1 MTHSIAGSEPTF
13 GTRSVTR
20 RSLHVLSVGVP
31 LAPKL
36 PHPVKLLLKGTE
48 QDGIGGHDEVLF
60 VVLRSASGP
69 VVAAG
74 KQSPIAPPIVAQ
86 QPNTIGGAIG
96 DYRLPPTRNLKM
108 L

>member
-1 MTHSIAGSEPTF
+1 MTHSIAGSEPTY
-13 GTRSVTR
+13 GTRSVTG
-20 RSLHVLSVGVP
+20 RSLQVLSVGVP

-74 KQSPIAPPIVAQ
+74 KQSPIVEQRELVMHVEFGLIHSDRHP
-86 QPNTIGGAIG
+86 GSF
-96 DYRLPPTRNLKM
+96 
-108 L
+108 